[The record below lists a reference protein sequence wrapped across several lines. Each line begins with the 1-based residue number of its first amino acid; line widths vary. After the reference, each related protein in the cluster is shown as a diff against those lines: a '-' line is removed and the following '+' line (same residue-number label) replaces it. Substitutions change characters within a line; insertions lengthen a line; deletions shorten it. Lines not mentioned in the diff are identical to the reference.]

1 MTILEVM
8 ERANTRETKL
18 AIAFIKDA
26 ITQIQSTHEI
36 VLKTSKQNIVKD
48 KRDYTLPTDV
58 IALDSISVLDTEDG
72 NKYKRIR
79 RLMDDPLVSED
90 KDLG

>member
-1 MTILEVM
+1 M

-18 AIAFIKDA
+18 ATSFIKDA

-36 VLKTSKQNIVKD
+36 VLKNNKQNIVKD
-48 KRDYTLPTDV
+48 QRDYNLPTDV
-58 IALDSISVLDTEDG
+58 ISLDSISVLDTEDG

>member
-1 MTILEVM
+1 MTILEMM

-26 ITQIQSTHEI
+26 IVKIQSTSEI
-36 VLKTSKQNIVKD
+36 NLTTNKQNVVKD
-48 KRDYTLPTDV
+48 QRDYNLPTKML
-58 IALDSISVLDTEDG
+58 ALESVSILDTEDG

-79 RLMDDPLVSED
+79 RLTHDPLVSED
-90 KDLG
+90 A